1 MLEFVELLLDLCDNI
16 IDQLILLKQFKHNKE
31 VKKYIKTLEKSNLS
45 PYERYCIDKY
55 FYGLDVK
62 EEKIPDFYYPKFS
75 TYGNKYINK
84 LIGDIP
90 DIKGQVI
97 KLKEHK
103 DNAKVIDYV
112 EQTFPYFME
121 MYPYARNIILS
132 YYYDVPYLDLSPSP
146 KSLHITLIKISFEK
160 LVQKQEKN
168 KNKIFRK
175 KFRWL
180 KVGDKIVLNN
190 GPFNGIECVILE
202 KNSKFVKV
210 EMDLFGDK
218 VPYELDYQT
227 KFKKVGKK

>member
-16 IDQLILLKQFKHNKE
+16 IDQLILLKQFKHHKE
-31 VKKYIKTLEKSNLS
+31 VKKYIKTLTKSNMS
-45 PYERYCIDKY
+45 PYERYCINKY
-55 FYGLDVK
+55 FYGKDVK
-62 EEKIPDFYYPKFS
+62 EEKIPDFYYPTLAPYVK
-75 TYGNKYINK
+75 K

-103 DNAKVIDYV
+103 DNAKVINYV
-112 EQTFPYFME
+112 ERAFPYYME
-121 MYPYARNIILS
+121 EYPYARNIILS

-160 LVQKQEKN
+160 LIRKQEK
-168 KNKIFRK
+168 KRDKIFRK

-190 GPFNGIECVILE
+190 GPFKGFECVILE
-202 KNSKFVKV
+202 KNPKIIKV
-210 EMDLFGDK
+210 EMDLFGEK
-218 VPYELDYQT
+218 TPYELDYQT